1 MGPRCEV
8 NLGRSGPDKQYRPPV
23 IAYQRTNHALLL
35 IFVREDRR
43 VALMKHVASIL
54 AASGAWLA
62 LTGAAQAACF
72 ADYKAR
78 RDQPYG
84 RHYGVV
90 EVEISPCAMSA
101 EVEDTVRQRVAA
113 GGWTVLQVQ
122 SVFEDDGLAGRKK
135 DAGEFFLRF

>member
-1 MGPRCEV
+1 MTRT
-8 NLGRSGPDKQYRPPV
+8 RSISAGIV
-23 IAYQRTNHALLL
+23 LWLL
-35 IFVREDRR
+35 
-43 VALMKHVASIL
+43 ATSTAH
-54 AASGAWLA
+54 
-62 LTGAAQAACF
+62 AACY

-84 RHYGVV
+84 LHYGVIQV
-90 EVEISPCAMSA
+90 DVTPCAMSS
-101 EVEDTVRQRVAA
+101 EVESTVKQRVAA